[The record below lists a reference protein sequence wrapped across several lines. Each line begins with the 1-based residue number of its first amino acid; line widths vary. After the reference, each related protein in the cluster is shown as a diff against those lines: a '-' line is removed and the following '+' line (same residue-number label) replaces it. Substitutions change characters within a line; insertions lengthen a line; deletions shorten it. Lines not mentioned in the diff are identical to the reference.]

1 MSFQPRK
8 KSYILVNADGDVL
21 TIDEAG
27 LEEFIRLNDV
37 GYEGRYCE
45 PSWAD
50 ELRALQVGQTYHGGG
65 GASPEWSVERG
76 QGSPAHQGGLR
87 SGEVPAAPREMKGKW
102 PTTVGETDG
111 TKAKRPTLKWT
122 KVEGFIPYRIHALG
136 SKQHEQDKAAR
147 VHYLAKTPGWIYQ
160 IATPAHSGDTF
171 RLAVEYTQN
180 HGAYNAGEFAH
191 IDRYHSLAEAKKA
204 AAEHNRIARNY

>member
-37 GYEGRYCE
+37 GNAAAGRYCE
-45 PSWAD
+45 PSWG
-50 ELRALQVGQTYHGGG
+50 ETLRALQVGQAYHGGG

-87 SGEVPAAPREMKGKW
+87 SGEVPAAPRGMKGSK
-102 PTTVGETDG
+102 
-111 TKAKRPTLKWT
+111 PTLKWE
-122 KVEGFIPYRIHALG
+122 KVEGFIPYRISVLN
-136 SKQHEQDKAAR
+136 SKQYIEDQRAR
-147 VHYLAKTPGWIYQ
+147 PHYLAKTPGGIYQ
-160 IATPAHSGDTF
+160 IATPAYSPGMF
-171 RLAVEYTQN
+171 RLAVENIQQR
-180 HGAYNAGEFAH
+180 GDFAEGEFEF
-191 IDRYHSLAEAKKA
+191 IDQYHSLAAAKRA
-204 AAEHNRIARNY
+204 ATEHYRIARNYWP

>member
-50 ELRALQVGQTYHGGG
+50 ELRALQVGQVYHGEG

-87 SGEVPAAPREMKGKW
+87 SGEVPAASRGKATMPRESKKQSA
-102 PTTVGETDG
+102 D
-111 TKAKRPTLKWT
+111 TKIDW
-122 KVEGFIPYRIHALG
+122 ALVQDAYHYALAAADSDESVFRG
-136 SKQHEQDKAAR
+136 RNAEYSKSK
-147 VHYLAKTPGWIYQ
+147 YL
-160 IATPAHSGDTF
+160 
-171 RLAVEYTQN
+171 RLAIQN
-180 HGAYNAGEFAH
+180 
-191 IDRYHSLAEAKKA
+191 SKKA
-204 AAEHNRIARNY
+204 GLNLSDFHSAPLTPHLANARNIVSAIRQCAAKYGIDANSGEPFKQW